1 LLLFS
6 EVVLVVTGGYW
17 WFGGWWRWWWPR
29 PRLPLRCNVI
39 NCFPT
44 CVQITKGQS
53 TVPAA
58 KWVSCSLD
66 ECMYAQWWCCGV
78 RAVQVV
84 QVVPQVVADARI
96 GSRRM
101 QVELSVGEYLSYE
114 NEAGGE
120 G

>member
-1 LLLFS
+1 
-6 EVVLVVTGGYW
+6 
-17 WFGGWWRWWWPR
+17 
-29 PRLPLRCNVI
+29 
-39 NCFPT
+39 
-44 CVQITKGQS
+44 
-53 TVPAA
+53 
-58 KWVSCSLD
+58 
-66 ECMYAQWWCCGV
+66 V